1 MVREFT
7 LHPDPAE
14 RDMDERVRR
23 IEQEANR
30 LERREDEKN
39 RIVMT
44 PVDLWLEGGTEDGGI
59 LVIHGD
65 TTIRPR
71 IMRILRRRRYKVQQ
85 ASGEREVMLAL
96 RKASYSL
103 MIVPWAF
110 FESSSDF
117 VGLLRRAFPQTKI
130 IITSPRF
137 AWSSE
142 SVVGANLGKEALEA
156 GAYSYVPDPHIDR
169 SLLTCVDSA
178 MKSKERACPVLMA
191 GLPCNLLCRL

>member
-1 MVREFT
+1 LVREFT

-23 IEQEANR
+23 IEQEVNR
-30 LERREDEKN
+30 LEKREDEKF
-39 RIVMT
+39 RIVT
-44 PVDLWLEGGTEDGGI
+44 TSVDLWLEGGSEDGGI

-71 IMRILRRRRYKVQQ
+71 IMGILRRRRYKIQE
-85 ASGEREVMLAL
+85 ASGEREAMSAL

-110 FESSSDF
+110 YEKSSDF

-130 IITSPRF
+130 IRHYR
-137 AWSSE
+137 
-142 SVVGANLGKEALEA
+142 K
-156 GAYSYVPDPHIDR
+156 
-169 SLLTCVDSA
+169 
-178 MKSKERACPVLMA
+178 
-191 GLPCNLLCRL
+191 